1 MQDVTLTLREVRE
14 EALDTK
20 TFVFDAEGLV
30 DARAGQ
36 YLLVKLDVPADPR
49 RGSRSFTMAN
59 DPGTEPV
66 MITTRMRPS
75 SPFKARLASMS
86 VGERIV
92 VKGPLGRFVL
102 HETDEPAWFLAGG
115 IGVTPFRS
123 MIRHA
128 IDVGRR
134 APVVLLTSDRVPEAI
149 PFRRELDAWAAS
161 QPWLKVVR
169 TITRPRESKEP
180 WSGLVGRIDAGWI
193 REVAG
198 DAGDAIV
205 YICGPPGFVD
215 PVMATMESFGISKDR
230 VRSERFIGY

>member
-1 MQDVTLTLREVRE
+1 MQDITLILREVRE

-59 DPGTEPV
+59 GPGTEPV

-75 SPFKARLASMS
+75 SPFKARLASLS
-86 VGERIV
+86 LGDRLVA
-92 VKGPLGRFVL
+92 KGPLGRFAL

-123 MIRHA
+123 MIRHR
-128 IDVGRR
+128 IDVRRR
-134 APVVLLTSDRVPEAI
+134 ARVVLFTSDRVPEAI
-149 PFRRELDAWAAS
+149 PFRRELDEWAAAH
-161 QPWLKVVR
+161 PWLKVVR
-169 TITRPRESKEP
+169 TITRPRESQEA
-180 WSGLVGRIDAGWI
+180 WSGHVGRIDAGWI
-193 REVAG
+193 RQVAG
-198 DAGDAIV
+198 DARHAFV
-205 YICGPPGFVD
+205 YVCGPPGFVD
-215 PVMATMESFGISKDR
+215 ATVSTMESIGISKDR
-230 VRSERFIGY
+230 IRSERFIGY